1 MKIEVYNQ
9 KGEKTGETLL
19 PKEIFDV
26 KLGRDLMHQVLVS
39 QMANRRQ
46 VIAHTKGRGEVSG
59 GGKKPWA
66 QKGTGRARHGSIR
79 SPLWKGGGTTFG
91 PTKETIFKKK
101 IPSRMKR
108 RALFMALSE
117 KFRNNLLV
125 VVDALKIEKLKTK
138 LVVEILKKLPLKG
151 ENCLIAL
158 SEMDKDLILAAR
170 NISSVKTIQA
180 TDLNVFDL
188 LSSKYLVLPKGSI
201 KVIQKTFIEKKVKE
215 DVQEEDVQ
223 EKSKKKTV
231 KKSVKAKKKKK

>member
-1 MKIEVYNQ
+1 MKIDVYNQ

-19 PKEIFDV
+19 PKEIFGV
-26 KLGRDLMHQVLVS
+26 KLNRDLMHQVVVS

-91 PTKETIFKKK
+91 PTKEANFKKK
-101 IPSRMKR
+101 IPIQMKR

-125 VVDALKIEKLKTK
+125 VMDALKIEKLKTK
-138 LVVEILKKLPLKG
+138 LVAEILKKLPLKS
-151 ENCLIAL
+151 ESCLIAL
-158 SEMDKDLILAAR
+158 PEMDKDLILAKR
-170 NISSVKTIQA
+170 
-180 TDLNVFDL
+180 
-188 LSSKYLVLPKGSI
+188 
-201 KVIQKTFIEKKVKE
+201 
-215 DVQEEDVQ
+215 
-223 EKSKKKTV
+223 
-231 KKSVKAKKKKK
+231 